1 MLFTALTAQKPTLS
15 MIAPMNNTSY
25 YFDRLETLQIIEKH
39 YPALADPARSKQTRY
54 QIRDRVFRFYGKSRR
69 KPRAS
74 ARGGCQFRYPY
85 RRGGQYEL
93 YSENTYTDLIEPEPP
108 EFVSETFES
117 PCHQAVPALYTDYQ
131 LRQVPS
137 QWWYKS
143 REVDVVA
150 PTDESTLIA
159 GKAKF
164 TTTPFLIP

>member
-1 MLFTALTAQKPTLS
+1 FLTNPIILVL
-15 MIAPMNNTSY
+15 IWLI
-25 YFDRLETLQIIEKH
+25 FLGELELWV
-39 YPALADPARSKQTRY
+39 
-54 QIRDRVFRFYGKSRR
+54 RDS
-69 KPRAS
+69 AS

-117 PCHQAVPALYTDYQ
+117 LCHQAVPALYTDYQ